1 MLLFSLLR
9 RSNLPTPVSAAI
21 HQHNCKYKL
30 AALGGVVLMAAGC
43 KHLSWLSSQSEAE
56 VKAAKS
62 LSSMPVFH
70 HDIQYVLRPFES
82 CKQLST
88 SLREQLVKGINADLK
103 QTAEE
108 YDPNNPD
115 RGMIVP
121 MATEAVSKAGGQVG
135 SYNNQDFT
143 KTNNQVEG
151 VEEGDVIATDGRLI
165 YQAFRNEV
173 RRFKVNDRGQSERLA
188 PLVLAKEHY
197 IHAIA
202 LTGSAP
208 RRLIVVSTFHP
219 PIDSKADGSGSYGT
233 EIGLP
238 YARSFRMPDSKTL
251 VAIYDLGGA
260 NPSEAMV
267 KEPMLA
273 DSYQFAGQFDQLR
286 LKGKL
291 LRVLAKSSL
300 RLGGGVQ
307 TYVPSYDFKAKKYL
321 GKDEYQAKTRAAIAS
336 NLSQVYKTTDS
347 ELLSGGY
354 RYSGKKGER
363 LIAVRQTTDDCQRI
377 YSNSRKLGLYKQF
390 TDVLSID
397 LATGTVQQDKF
408 LIDSSDSYFTG
419 ANLYLTH
426 HSYQASPRDKT
437 DNDLAEAKAEARA
450 DHNERLAEGTDPNF
464 TTIHKLAFTGL
475 KSKHYG
481 SVSVPG
487 SMLDRYSMSEHN
499 DVLRLA
505 VTENRPRYT
514 SRPSIEA
521 GGQQAASSSNPNPNP
536 SPSEQAAV
544 SLNSAPEWESESYVY
559 TIGEDIDGKLKVL
572 GRVGGLGKNERIYS
586 VRYFGDKGYVVTF
599 RKTDPLYTL
608 DLSDPR
614 DPQVIGELKI
624 PGFSTYMHGIGDGQL
639 LAIGKDADLD
649 GRVRGVKVSLFDV
662 SDFAAPRLASELVL
676 AENTHSEATYNPKA
690 FNWSAPRN
698 FLAIPM
704 SYWYSYGA
712 TRRNGDKIIGVLVND
727 GKLERA
733 DDFSFVSDPEQKQ
746 RWLHM
751 KRSLM
756 VGDALYTITEFG
768 VKGYHFQQGE
778 RR

>member
-1 MLLFSLLR
+1 MLFSSLLR
-9 RSNLPTPVSAAI
+9 NTTRLSPLLSAKPQLAMF
-21 HQHNCKYKL
+21 KL
-30 AALGGVVLMAAGC
+30 AALCGVVFFVAGC

-88 SLREQLVKGINADLK
+88 SLREELVKGINADLK
-103 QTAEE
+103 QTADD

-121 MATEAVSKAGGQVG
+121 MATEAVSKAGPREGA
-135 SYNNQDFT
+135 YNNQDFT

-151 VEEGDVIATDGRLI
+151 VEEGDVVATDGKLI
-165 YQAFRNEV
+165 YQAFQNEV
-173 RRFKVNDRGQSERLA
+173 RRYRVNDSGQSERLT

-202 LTGSAP
+202 LTRRAP
-208 RRLIVVSTFHP
+208 HRLIVVSTFHTP
-219 PIDSKADGSGSYGT
+219 LEGSGNGSGRA

-238 YARSFRMPDSKTL
+238 YGRSFRMPDSKTL
-251 VAIYDLGGA
+251 VAIYDLGDGA
-260 NPSEAMV
+260 TSSETMV
-267 KEPMLA
+267 KEPRLE

-286 LKGKL
+286 LKGTM

-307 TYVPSYDFKAKKYL
+307 TYVPNYDFKAKKYL
-321 GKDEYQAKTRAAIAS
+321 SKDEYIAKTRAAIAS

-354 RYSGKKGER
+354 SYSGTKGVR
-363 LIAVRQTTDDCQRI
+363 LIPVRQTTDDCKRI

-390 TDVLSID
+390 TDVMSID
-397 LATGTVQQDKF
+397 LSTRTVQQDKF

-426 HSYQASPRDKT
+426 HSYQASPEDKS
-437 DNDLAEAKAEARA
+437 DNDLEEAKAEAKA

-464 TTIHKLAFTGL
+464 TTVHKLAFTGL

-514 SRPSIEA
+514 DRPSIEA
-521 GGQQAASSSNPNPNP
+521 DD
-536 SPSEQAAV
+536 SEQAGTSSSTSDQQTAV
-544 SLNSAPEWESESYVY
+544 SPNNAPEWESESFVY
-559 TIGEDIDGKLKVL
+559 TIGKDIDGKLKVL

-614 DPQVIGELKI
+614 EPQVIGELKI

-639 LAIGKDADLD
+639 LAIGKDADLE

-662 SDFAAPRLASELVL
+662 SDFAAPRLASELIL

-704 SYWYSYGA
+704 SYWYTYGA

-733 DDFSFVSDPEQKQ
+733 DDFSFARDPEQKQ

-768 VKGYHFQQGE
+768 VKGYHYLQGKQPAN
-778 RR
+778 